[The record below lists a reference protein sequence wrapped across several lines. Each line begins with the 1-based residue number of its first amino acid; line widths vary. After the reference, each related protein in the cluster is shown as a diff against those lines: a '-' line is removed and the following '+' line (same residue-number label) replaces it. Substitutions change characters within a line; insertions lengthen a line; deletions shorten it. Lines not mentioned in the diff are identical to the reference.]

1 MAFAPLLETLLCSK
15 IQVTEITML
24 QTNFLLVC
32 EPRREAF
39 TYKLHKLC
47 LIQGRL
53 RGMLLHCSISGVNL
67 GIFKMK
73 KICLMWWIEVTT
85 NLIKK
90 TGSLWTWN
98 CTNKS
103 LGLKMQFFTWHWIMH
118 CPSRAGAQYKFTSVC
133 HQNHRDVTQ
142 SERCAQFMSYK
153 GQDDVGNFWQSE
165 HSSWKTIPSAF
176 LKDFKNNL

>member
-15 IQVTEITML
+15 TQVTEITTL

-39 TYKLHKLC
+39 TDELHKLC

-53 RGMLLHCSISGVNL
+53 WGMLLHCSISGVNL
-67 GIFKMK
+67 GVFKMK
-73 KICLMWWIEVTT
+73 NICLMWWIEVTT

-90 TGSLWTWN
+90 QAACEPGTAQTNHLGWKCSFSPDAELCIVLPEQGHNTSLPQSVTKITG
-98 CTNKS
+98 
-103 LGLKMQFFTWHWIMH
+103 
-118 CPSRAGAQYKFTSVC
+118 
-133 HQNHRDVTQ
+133 VTQ

-176 LKDFKNNL
+176 LKDFKNTL